1 MPDLPREAE
10 ELTMSRASSA
20 FSSRRDVVLGLLGAA
35 AAGVVAACARD
46 HSAAAGASASNSP
59 ENPSPAAEG
68 ATAANGTGMTTTT
81 SGAAASPG
89 NGTYVAAAEDVWKGD
104 KVQLTDAQWR
114 AKLTPEQYHILR
126 QEGTERAFSGDLV
139 NVHGKGKFRCA
150 ACGLLLFTS
159 DAKFESGTGWPSF
172 FKPANKTSVDEHED
186 STFGMTRTEVKC
198 PRCGGHLGHVFD
210 DGPAPTGMRYCIN
223 SPALRFEPDPS

>member
-1 MPDLPREAE
+1 MRNRREV
-10 ELTMSRASSA
+10 L
-20 FSSRRDVVLGLLGAA
+20 LGLFGAA
-35 AAGVVAACARD
+35 AAGLVAACGRD
-46 HSAAAGASASNSP
+46 RSAAPSTGASVTPDEPVAA
-59 ENPSPAAEG
+59 NP
-68 ATAANGTGMTTTT
+68 NGTGMTTTT
-81 SGAAASPG
+81 SAPAPAAGGAAG
-89 NGTYVAAAEDVWKGD
+89 NGTYVAAVEDVWKGD

-114 AKLTPEQYHILR
+114 AKLSPDAYRILR

-150 ACGLLLFTS
+150 ACGLLLFAS

-172 FKPANKTSVDEHED
+172 FKPVAKANIDEHED

-210 DGPAPTGMRYCIN
+210 DGPAPTGLRYCIN